1 MSVFTN
7 RNIVI
12 AVLVVGLV
20 WYLNQNPIVMR
31 VKTPKAIVQ
40 LQQQLAAAAAAAGV
54 PVSAPVAAPVADSL
68 AAPVADSLDAPMT
81 KEPFRSLRR
90 QVRPAARRRY

>member
-31 VKTPKAIVQ
+31 MKTPQAILQ
-40 LQQQLAAAAAAAGV
+40 LQQQQAAAAAAAAGV

-68 AAPVADSLDAPMT
+68 AAPMT

-90 QVRPAARRRY
+90 QVRPVARRRF

>member
-31 VKTPKAIVQ
+31 VKTPQAILQ
-40 LQQQLAAAAAAAGV
+40 LQQQRAAAAAAAAGV
-54 PVSAPVAAPVADSL
+54 PVSVPVAAPVADSL
-68 AAPVADSLDAPMT
+68 AAPMT

-90 QVRPAARRRY
+90 QVRPAARRRF

>member
-31 VKTPKAIVQ
+31 VKTPQAIVQ
-40 LQQQLAAAAAAAGV
+40 LQQQRAAAAAAAAAGV
-54 PVSAPVAAPVADSL
+54 PVSVPVAAPVADSL
-68 AAPVADSLDAPMT
+68 AAPMT